1 MKENKY
7 KLESRYPE
15 VMTVVEELPNNK
27 GIISTTG
34 TYVRCIMEQDN
45 KTIHAIDFEG
55 GPMLSVG
62 DSLIEVG
69 LPKKVKSLKSVWL
82 VEFEK

>member
-1 MKENKY
+1 
-7 KLESRYPE
+7 
-15 VMTVVEELPNNK
+15 
-27 GIISTTG
+27 
-34 TYVRCIMEQDN
+34 MEQDN

-82 VEFEK
+82 VEFEE